1 VRGTRSASRRRARG
15 NPPENLWI
23 PHRRGGEDCRVKSYS
38 RRDSQEVVNVAG
50 AVRNGRQR
58 ANILNSDGQPHP
70 VENFMA
76 VLTLLLG
83 LISFILGMIIRN
95 AHTGAAVIVTATA
108 TGLVA
113 CLVGLY
119 VQMISAT
126 REQRVLIVAGIIAGF
141 VGLALGLSKGGFS
154 A

>member
-1 VRGTRSASRRRARG
+1 MAST
-15 NPPENLWI
+15 L
-23 PHRRGGEDCRVKSYS
+23 
-38 RRDSQEVVNVAG
+38 
-50 AVRNGRQR
+50 RNGSRT
-58 ANILNSDGQPHP
+58 NILNTDGQPHP
-70 VENFMA
+70 VENILT

-83 LISFILGMIIRN
+83 LVSFVLGMIIRN
-95 AHTGAAVIVTATA
+95 AHTGAAVIITATV

-119 VQMISAT
+119 VQMISST
-126 REQRVLIVAGIIAGF
+126 RNQRILIVTGIIAGF